1 MSNKTPVLQDATLWT
16 EHGHDNLSVAEF
28 IQSRAK
34 QFDDLLYWLEPAIQ
48 LNTDGS
54 KGRLKAFVPFAKGQL
69 PEKLPTLEAAYL
81 FGLQH
86 SLPMGLHC
94 IASENGCR
102 WFAFQTWQS
111 DKGKKVELQERC
123 YSVLARSDFTRFFGD
138 ESTKW
143 SKQLGKLQMIEYWNE
158 QGLLTWWMHKG

>member
-1 MSNKTPVLQDATLWT
+1 MSNKPPATLWT
-16 EHGHDNLSVAEF
+16 EHGYSDLSVAEF
-28 IQSRAK
+28 IQQRVS
-34 QFDDLLYWLEPAIQ
+34 QFTDLLYWLEPAIQ

-54 KGRLKAFVPFAKGQL
+54 KGRLNEFVPFAKGQL

-94 IASENGCR
+94 VASENGCR
-102 WFAFQTWQS
+102 WFAFQTVQT
-111 DKGKKVELQERC
+111 DTGKKVELQEQC
-123 YSVLARSDFTRFFGD
+123 YSTFTRGDFKRFFGND
-138 ESTKW
+138 PQWIKS
-143 SKQLGKLQMIEYWNE
+143 LDKLKMIEYWDE

>member
-1 MSNKTPVLQDATLWT
+1 MSNKTSALQDATLCT
-16 EHGHDNLSVAEF
+16 EHGYSDLSVAEF
-28 IQSRAK
+28 IQQRVS
-34 QFDDLLYWLEPAIQ
+34 QFNDLLYWLEPAIQ

-54 KGRLKAFVPFAKGQL
+54 KGRLKEFVPFAKGQL

-94 IASENGCR
+94 VASENGCR
-102 WFAFQTWQS
+102 WFAFQTWQT
-111 DKGKKVELQERC
+111 DEGKKVELQERC
-123 YSVLARSDFTRFFGD
+123 YSTFTRGDFKRFFGND
-138 ESTKW
+138 PQWIKS
-143 SKQLGKLQMIEYWNE
+143 LGKLKMIEYWNE